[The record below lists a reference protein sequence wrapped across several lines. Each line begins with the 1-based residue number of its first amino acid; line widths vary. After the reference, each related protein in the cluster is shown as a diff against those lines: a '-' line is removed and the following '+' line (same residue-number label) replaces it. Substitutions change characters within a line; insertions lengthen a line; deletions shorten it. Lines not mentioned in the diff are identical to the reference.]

1 MSNLWIN
8 ISLGPW
14 HLQIGP
20 DRPRFRVSKNPYVE
34 RPWWRLEVHQFKP
47 FM

>member
-8 ISLGPW
+8 WRFGSW

-20 DRPRFRVSKNPYVE
+20 DRPYITFKQNRYWLENEPPYFFE
-34 RPWWRLEVHQFKP
+34 RY
-47 FM
+47 

>member
-8 ISLGPW
+8 WRFGSW

-20 DRPRFRVSKNPYVE
+20 DRPFVTFTRNPYWLREKPPCFFE
-34 RPWWRLEVHQFKP
+34 RY
-47 FM
+47 

>member
-8 ISLGPW
+8 LRLWYW

-20 DRPRFRVSKNPYVE
+20 DV
-34 RPWWRLEVHQFKP
+34 PWVRLSFNSYRWAESNRSPWIELH
-47 FM
+47 

>member
-8 ISLGPW
+8 WRLWYW

-20 DRPRFRVSKNPYVE
+20 DRPRIAIKFNPFRWE
-34 RPWWRLEVHQFKP
+34 RGARSPWIEFH
-47 FM
+47 

>member
-8 ISLGPW
+8 LRVLYW

-20 DRPRFRVSKNPYVE
+20 DRPWVE
-34 RPWWRLEVHQFKP
+34 IKFNSYRWSDGDRSPWIELH
-47 FM
+47 

>member
-8 ISLGPW
+8 LRLWYW

-20 DRPRFRVSKNPYVE
+20 DRPWVAFKFNPFRWE
-34 RPWWRLEVHQFKP
+34 RGERSPWIELH
-47 FM
+47 